1 MVKTLCIVQARLTS
15 SRLPNKVLM
24 PLARKTILE
33 HVNERLS
40 KVKSIDK
47 IIFAIPNNALN
58 DKLEAFLKEKGIAY
72 FRGSENDVLDRFYQC
87 AIQFNPLVIVRATCD
102 NPLVDMHLAEDTINA
117 LGDKDYMHCKTCS
130 LGTAV
135 EVFKM
140 SALVDAFNNATKDI
154 EHEHVTPYIWKRP
167 DVYKV
172 DMFQYHGPSYRLT
185 VDEDRDYEL
194 MCKLYNEFYQ
204 GSPIENKIVYD
215 YLQEHP
221 ELVEINK
228 SVEQVPV

>member
-24 PLARKTILE
+24 PLAGKTILE

-40 KVKSIDK
+40 RVIGIDK
-47 IIFAIPNNALN
+47 VVFAIPDNTLN
-58 DKLEAFLKEKGIAY
+58 HKLEFFLKEKSIEY

-87 AIQFNPLVIVRATCD
+87 AIQYNPEIVVRATCD
-102 NPLVDMHLAEDTINA
+102 NPLVDMQLAEDVIGS
-117 LGDKDYMHCKTCS
+117 LGENDYMHCKTCS

-140 SALVDAFNNATKDI
+140 SALREAYTNAKKDI
-154 EHEHVTPYIWKRP
+154 EHEHVTPYIWKHP
-167 DVYKV
+167 NLFKV
-172 DMFQYHGPSYRLT
+172 EMFKYQGPSFRLT
-185 VDEDRDYEL
+185 VDEDKDYEL
-194 MCKLYNEFYQ
+194 MCNLYNEFYH
-204 GSPIENKIVYD
+204 GKPIDNKIVYD
-215 YLQEHP
+215 YLLNHP
-221 ELVEINK
+221 DLAEINK

>member
-1 MVKTLCIVQARLTS
+1 MVNTLCIVQARLTS

-24 PLARKTILE
+24 PLAGKTILE

-40 KVKSIDK
+40 RVKGIDK
-47 IIFAIPNNALN
+47 VVFAIPENQLNNR
-58 DKLEAFLKEKGIAY
+58 LEAFLEEKGISY

-87 AIQFNPLVIVRATCD
+87 AIKYSPKIVVRATCD
-102 NPLVDMHLAEDTINA
+102 NPLVDIELAETM
-117 LGDKDYMHCKTCS
+117 LRSFGDNDYMHGKTCS

-135 EVFKM
+135 EIFKM
-140 SALVDAFNNATKDI
+140 SALTEAFHNASTSI

-172 DMFQYHGPSYRLT
+172 EMYPYVGPSFRLT
-185 VDEDRDYEL
+185 VDEDKDYEL
-194 MCKLYNEFYQ
+194 MNLIYDEMYK
-204 GSPIENKIVYD
+204 GSPICNELVYD
-215 YLQEHP
+215 FLSRHP